1 MEGSTANIVK
11 LMLIFSLWLFVKGT
25 GEQRFIPNLRSFS
38 AHLWGGRFQVDR
50 KILEDLIRDLREQ
63 DEVCGDEL
71 DLQLPT
77 SWPNSPYDRRRF
89 GEIGIYFGDV
99 TEVIPT
105 VEHTYCQAEDH
116 IESFRRLGVVL
127 SVVRSDALLP
137 TMLLLASIT
146 DSKKTV
152 LDPYSTSHRMTTY
165 IDSIQDSG
173 NGTVTFRNGDDVM
186 VVQIQDDQS
195 CTEKEQNLL
204 EENFPGSTDPS
215 SHIAFS
221 SYPNVF
227 DWGCDDFGSNF
238 SFCAKLKEREC
249 DLNRFSNDI
258 CGVYSTTAVKRCPSY
273 MEIQDVTGF
282 FRDII
287 PLSMTES
294 EPIRS
299 IETESIDVSHEIGLL
314 FPCFT

>member
-1 MEGSTANIVK
+1 
-11 LMLIFSLWLFVKGT
+11 MLIFSLFLFVNGT
-25 GEQRFIPNLRSFS
+25 SEQRFIPNLRSFS
-38 AHLWGGRFQVDR
+38 AHLWGGRFQVER

-77 SWPNSPYDRRRF
+77 SWPNSPYDRRHF

-105 VEHTYCQAEDH
+105 VDHTYCQAEDH

-127 SVVRSDALLP
+127 SVVRSDASLP

-152 LDPYSTSHRMTTY
+152 LDPYSTSHGMTTY

-186 VVQIQDDQS
+186 VVQIQDNQS

-221 SYPNVF
+221 SYPNVLT
-227 DWGCDDFGSNF
+227 G
-238 SFCAKLKEREC
+238 
-249 DLNRFSNDI
+249 
-258 CGVYSTTAVKRCPSY
+258 
-273 MEIQDVTGF
+273 DVMVLGQTSVSVQSSKG
-282 FRDII
+282 
-287 PLSMTES
+287 ES
-294 EPIRS
+294 AI
-299 IETESIDVSHEIGLL
+299 
-314 FPCFT
+314 